1 MTVRTLIVDDS
12 PTMRALLSGL
22 LRRDPE
28 IEVIG
33 TADRASVARAMIKE
47 LDPDVITLDI
57 EMPEM
62 NGLDFL
68 DRIMRLRPMPVVMV
82 STLTSAG
89 AEATLRALE
98 LGAVDCYP
106 KPAGG
111 MSELIAAD
119 AGELAEKV
127 KQAAGSRRRHRI
139 AQSAAVVPL
148 ADFVWNGRYVAI
160 GSSTGGVEAL
170 GAVLARFPAN
180 CPPTLIVQHMP
191 AMFTNCFAARLD
203 RTVAP
208 RVVELADDAV
218 LEQGTVYIAPGG
230 DRHAII
236 RGVHRPHAR
245 LVADN
250 PINGHR
256 PSVDAMFRS
265 AAATLG
271 NRAVGVILTG
281 MGNDGARGL
290 LEMRDAGALTIGQN
304 EATSLIYGMPRAAM
318 QIGAVEEEIAL
329 DRIAGRVLDLCRR

>member
-1 MTVRTLIVDDS
+1 MSVRTLIVDDS

-28 IEVIG
+28 IEVVG

-68 DRIMRLRPMPVVMV
+68 DRIMRLRPTPVVMV

-89 AEATLRALE
+89 ADATLRALE

-106 KPAGG
+106 KPVGG
-111 MSELIAAD
+111 MTDLIAAD
-119 AGELAEKV
+119 DGILAEKV
-127 KQAAGSRRRHRI
+127 KQAARSRRRHRLDRREPT
-139 AQSAAVVPL
+139 APM
-148 ADFVWNGRYVAI
+148 ADFSWNGRFVAI

-170 GAVLARFPAN
+170 GALLARFPVN

-191 AMFTNCFAARLD
+191 PIFTSCFAARLD
-203 RTVAP
+203 GTVAP
-208 RVVELADDAV
+208 RVKELEDDDL
-218 LEQGTVYIAPGG
+218 LEQGTVHIAPGG

-236 RGVHRPHAR
+236 RGTAKPHVR
-245 LVADN
+245 LLAGAS
-250 PINGHR
+250 INGHR

-265 AAATLG
+265 AARTLG
-271 NRAVGVILTG
+271 NRVVGVILTG
-281 MGNDGARGL
+281 MGNDGAQGL
-290 LEMRDAGALTIGQN
+290 LEMREAGAITIGQN

-318 QIGAVEEEIAL
+318 QAGAVAEELAL
-329 DRIAGRVLDLCRR
+329 DRIAQRVLGLCSR

>member
-47 LDPDVITLDI
+47 MDPDVITLDI

-68 DRIMRLRPMPVVMV
+68 DKIMRLRPTPVVMV

-106 KPAGG
+106 KPTGG
-111 MSELIAAD
+111 MAELMAAD
-119 AGELAEKV
+119 DGVLAEKV
-127 KQAAGSRRRHRI
+127 KQAARSRRRHRL
-139 AQSAAVVPL
+139 APPSRDLPA

-170 GAVLARFPAN
+170 GALLARFPVN

-191 AMFTNCFAARLD
+191 ALFTRCFATRLD
-203 RTVAP
+203 GTVAP
-208 RVVELADDAV
+208 RVVELGDDEL

-236 RGVHRPHAR
+236 RGAQRPHAR
-245 LVADN
+245 LVAA
-250 PINGHR
+250 PPVNGHR
-256 PSVDAMFRS
+256 PSVD
-265 AAATLG
+265 TLFHSIAQSIG

-281 MGNDGARGL
+281 MGHDGAQGL
-290 LEMRDAGALTIGQN
+290 LEMRDAGAVTIGQN

-318 QIGAVEEEIAL
+318 QIGAVEEELAL
-329 DRIAGRVLDLCRR
+329 DRIARRVLELCSR